1 VRGGRFVRCVSGVP
15 RLVVLVSIGRM
26 VSRIEATVMTRDSR
40 MRGKGG
46 LSVCVF
52 CVVDVFW

>member
-1 VRGGRFVRCVSGVP
+1 MYFVYCTVR
-15 RLVVLVSIGRM
+15 
-26 VSRIEATVMTRDSR
+26 RIEATVMTRDSR

-52 CVVDVFW
+52 SVVDVFL